1 MSSLDVDK
9 LYAVWANESPTDH
22 QDIEAVVAEVGRQ
35 LAEKIETE
43 RGYAEDGY
51 RCANTDRSGDN
62 ETVAFWEGLE
72 RGIDDIRSYV
82 LEWTGADDD

>member
-1 MSSLDVDK
+1 MSNSLDMDK
-9 LYAVWANESPTDH
+9 LYACYYGH
-22 QDIEAVVAEVGRQ
+22 EAAIDRIVVEVGRQ

-51 RCANTDRSGDN
+51 RGANTDRQGDN

-72 RGIDDIRSYV
+72 KGIDEIRSYV
-82 LEWTGADDD
+82 LEWTGAIDG